1 VTIAHRRFSIVRY
14 RCLRGYPS
22 TDPDNGSLLTAFYG
36 EGATGVTE
44 LAAPHRRVGAQPSR
58 RFPLQHI

>member
-1 VTIAHRRFSIVRY
+1 M
-14 RCLRGYPS
+14 
-22 TDPDNGSLLTAFYG
+22 DPDNGSLLTAFYG
-36 EGATGVTE
+36 EGATGVAE